1 MLIGYARVSL
11 KDQDTSRQESALKA
25 AGCSKLFVEKIS
37 GAKRQRPELDR
48 MLSELH
54 PGDVVVVHK
63 LDRLGRSLVHLLQLL
78 EKFKEKG
85 VGFKSLGDNIDLQT
99 PAGKFMFNILG
110 SVAEFERELIRERV
124 AHGMKNAREKGVK
137 LGKRAKVYPIEEF
150 KIIQDRPREE
160 VMKELGLTKH
170 GYYYLRSIIEK
181 QAN

>member
-1 MLIGYARVSL
+1 MNIGYARVSL
-11 KDQDTSRQESALKA
+11 QDQDTSRQERSLKE
-25 AGCSKLFVEKIS
+25 AGCEKIFMEKIS

-48 MLSELH
+48 MLKELM

-78 EKFKEKG
+78 EKFKEKQ

-124 AHGMKNAREKGVK
+124 AHGMKNAKANGVK
-137 LGKRAKVYPIEEF
+137 LGKRPKYDEELVAKF
-150 KIIQDRPREE
+150 KLASGSREQ
-160 VMKELGLTKH
+160 VMRELGISKH
-170 GYYYLRSIIEK
+170 QYYYLK
-181 QAN
+181 THAV